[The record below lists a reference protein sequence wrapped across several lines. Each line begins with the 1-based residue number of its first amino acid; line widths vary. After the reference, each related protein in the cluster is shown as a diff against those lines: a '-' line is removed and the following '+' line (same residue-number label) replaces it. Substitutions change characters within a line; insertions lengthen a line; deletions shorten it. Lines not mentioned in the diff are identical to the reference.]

1 VGLPAEGVSKSFAE
15 QVEAWKGEYQGKLSP
30 EQQRMFSPW
39 AESVS
44 LTSMDRLTDHETREL
59 RAGRIQTHEGA
70 ADTHLKNAQD
80 NWTDFATWNGSL
92 GAASAELDK
101 ALALKGVSK
110 EMRDAEVAKLQ
121 ASGALG
127 RVKMALESNRFGDA
141 RKMLDDPRVAGQR
154 EALKIDID
162 QHPQFAGQLRVQ
174 SIPAVYAFVN
184 GQPVDGFMGAL
195 PESQIKQFVDRL
207 GGQGSMAEEIEA
219 AVAEAR
225 MALDQQDYQSA
236 GQIFA
241 QVLQVD
247 REHAGALAGLAR
259 CQMAVGDLE
268 NAQATLALVPPAKAS
283 DPEVLSA
290 KAALELA
297 LNPVDVSEIGTLKA
311 QIEKNPDDFQARL
324 DLAVLLNGAGER
336 AEATDQLIYIIKK
349 MRSWNEEA
357 ARKQLVKFFEA
368 WGPKDEFTLAGRR
381 KLSSV
386 LFS

>member
-1 VGLPAEGVSKSFAE
+1 MSMTFGAQTPGNGTGNTAGDLIK
-15 QVEAWKGEYQGKLSP
+15 
-30 EQQRMFSPW
+30 
-39 AESVS
+39 ESS
-44 LTSMDRLTDHETREL
+44 T
-59 RAGRIQTHEGA
+59 Q
-70 ADTHLKNAQD
+70 N
-80 NWTDFATWNGSL
+80 F
-92 GAASAELDK
+92 
-101 ALALKGVSK
+101 
-110 EMRDAEVAKLQ
+110 MRDVIE
-121 ASGALG
+121 ASREAPVIVDFWAPWCGPCKQLG
-127 RVKMALESNRFGDA
+127 PALEKVVRQANGKVR
-141 RKMLDDPRVAGQR
+141 MV
-154 EALKIDID
+154 KINVDEN
-162 QHPQFAGQLRVQ
+162 QQLAQQMRIQ

-195 PESQIKQFVDRL
+195 PESQLKQFVDRL

-219 AVAEAR
+219 AVAEGRA
-225 MALDQQDYQSA
+225 AFDQQDYQTA
-236 GQIFA
+236 AQIFA

-247 REHAGALAGLAR
+247 REHAGAIAGLAR
-259 CQMAVGDLE
+259 CQIAVGDLE
-268 NAQATLALVPPAKAS
+268 NAQATLALVPPPKAG

-311 QIEKNPDDFQARL
+311 QIDKNPDDFQARL

-336 AEATDQLIYIIKK
+336 EQATDQLIYVIRK
-349 MRSWNEEA
+349 MRSWNDEA

>member
-1 VGLPAEGVSKSFAE
+1 MSMIFGGENSGNGAGPA
-15 QVEAWKGEYQGKLSP
+15 
-30 EQQRMFSPW
+30 
-39 AESVS
+39 
-44 LTSMDRLTDHETREL
+44 
-59 RAGRIQTHEGA
+59 A
-70 ADTHLKNAQD
+70 ADLIRDSNTQN
-80 NWTDFATWNGSL
+80 F
-92 GAASAELDK
+92 
-101 ALALKGVSK
+101 
-110 EMRDAEVAKLQ
+110 MRDVIE
-121 ASGALG
+121 ASRQQPVIVDFWAPWCGPCKQLG
-127 RVKMALESNRFGDA
+127 PALEKVVRQANGKVR
-141 RKMLDDPRVAGQR
+141 MV
-154 EALKIDID
+154 KINVDEN
-162 QHPQFAGQLRVQ
+162 QQLAQQMRIQ